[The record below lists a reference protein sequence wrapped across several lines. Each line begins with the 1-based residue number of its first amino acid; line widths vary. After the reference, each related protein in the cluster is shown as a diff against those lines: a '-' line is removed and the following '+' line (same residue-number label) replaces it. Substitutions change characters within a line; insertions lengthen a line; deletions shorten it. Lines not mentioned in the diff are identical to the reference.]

1 MIVTLGKV
9 ITASKSKDCLGIEN
23 RTQIID
29 YISRAIEIAA
39 YKGNFDPWLKNLD
52 VCADRHGCVVLPS
65 FVGTVLSVNV
75 GGAPTLFRNQW
86 YQFHINGLGS
96 GGGYGYNGVNGVY
109 GCGGNLGWVSDDL
122 GWTPVFQQP
131 TDWMYVAAIC
141 EDPTDGNGSLSFV
154 VEGETVDQSCNPKM
168 AITIPATGP
177 SSSGVRVPIINDYPV
192 TDVNATAF
200 RRITQVTKPVTR
212 GYVKLIGF
220 KNETGSTGVTLGY
233 YAPNETNPRYRKI
246 SVSQACQWVRIRF
259 RMADLP
265 LVNDWDIV
273 PLESY
278 QATLDLLKAI
288 RLRETNNYDVAEVAE
303 TKAVNLLREI
313 QAIQDG
319 PAMDPLQIEPG
330 FGIGTIDLR

>member
-1 MIVTLGKV
+1 MIVTLGQIIK
-9 ITASKSKDCLGIEN
+9 ASKSKDSLGISDRN
-23 RTQIID
+23 SIID

-52 VCADRHGCVVLPS
+52 VCADSSGCVVLPA
-65 FVGTVLSVNV
+65 FVGTVLSVNI
-75 GGAPTLFRNQW
+75 GGRPSLFRNQW
-86 YQFHINGLGS
+86 YEFHINGTGS
-96 GGGYGYNGVNGVY
+96 NYGATGGN
-109 GCGGNLGWVSDDL
+109 GCGCGLGWVSDDL
-122 GWTPVFQQP
+122 GWTPVFQNV

-141 EDPTDGNGSLSFV
+141 EDPIDGNGSLSFR
-154 VEGETVDQSCNPKM
+154 VEGETMDQNCNPKM
-168 AITIPATGP
+168 AITIPASGP
-177 SSSGVRVPIINDYPV
+177 SSSGVVVPLINGYPV
-192 TDVNATAF
+192 TDVGATAF
-200 RRITQVTKPVTR
+200 RRVTQVTKPVTR

-220 KNETGSTGVTLGY
+220 KNVTGSQGVTLGY

-246 SVSQACQWVRIRF
+246 RVSQACQWVRIRF

-319 PAMDPLQIEPG
+319 PAMDPIQIEPG
-330 FGIGTIDLR
+330 WGVGTIDYR

>member
-1 MIVTLGKV
+1 MAV
-9 ITASKSKDCLGIEN
+9 ITVGRIVEASKSKDVLGVSDRRVIL
-23 RTQIID
+23 D
-29 YISRAIEIAA
+29 YLYRAIEIAA

-52 VCADRHGCVVLPS
+52 VCADASGCVVLPS
-65 FVGTVLSVNV
+65 FVGTVLSVNI
-75 GGAPTLFRNQW
+75 GGRPSIFRNQW
-86 YQFHINGLGS
+86 YQFHINGTGS
-96 GGGYGYNGVNGVY
+96 TGGYGAGLNGGA
-109 GCGGNLGWVSDDL
+109 GCGPGLGWVSDDL
-122 GWTPVFQQP
+122 GWTPVFQNL

-141 EDPTDGNGSLSFV
+141 EDPLDGNGSLNLI
-154 VEGETVDQSCNPKM
+154 VEGETVDQNCNPKM
-168 AITIPATGP
+168 AITIPAMGP
-177 SSSGVRVPIINDYPV
+177 SSSGVRVPIINGFPV

-220 KNETGSTGVTLGY
+220 KNESNSLGVTLGY

-246 SVSQACQWVRIRF
+246 RVSQACQWVRIRF
-259 RMADLP
+259 RMAEVP

-330 FGIGTIDLR
+330 FGIGTIDYR

>member
-1 MIVTLGKV
+1 MSVVTFGQIVK
-9 ITASKSKDCLGIEN
+9 ASKSKDVLGIVSKE
-23 RTQIID
+23 QIGD
-29 YISRAIEIAA
+29 YLYRAIEIAM

-52 VCADRHGCVVLPS
+52 VCADASGCVVLPS
-65 FVGTVLSVNV
+65 FVGTVLSVNI
-75 GGAPTLFRNQW
+75 GGRPSLFRNSW
-86 YQFHINGLGS
+86 YEFNINGYGS
-96 GGGYGYNGVNGVY
+96 TGGYGAGYAGGG
-109 GCGGNLGWVSDDL
+109 GCGPGVGWVSDDL
-122 GWTPVFQQP
+122 GWTPVFQNL

-141 EDPTDGNGSLSFV
+141 EDPQDGNGSLNII
-154 VEGETVDQSCNPKM
+154 VEGETVDQNCNPKM
-168 AITIPATGP
+168 AITIPPMGP
-177 SSSGVRVPIINDYPV
+177 SSSGVKVPLISGFPV
-192 TDVNATAF
+192 TDAGATAF

-220 KNETGSTGVTLGY
+220 KNESGSQGVTLGY

-246 SVSQACQWVRIRF
+246 RVSQSCPWVRIRF
-259 RMADLP
+259 RMAQLP

-319 PAMDPLQIEPG
+319 PAMDPIQVEPS
-330 FGIGTIDLR
+330 FGIGTLWY

>member
-1 MIVTLGKV
+1 MIVTLGKI
-9 ITASKSKDCLGIEN
+9 ITASKTKDCLGISDRN
-23 RTQIID
+23 SIID
-29 YISRAIEIAA
+29 YLSRAIEIAA

-52 VCADRHGCVVLPS
+52 VCADANGCVVLPS
-65 FVGTVLSVNV
+65 FVGTVLSVNI
-75 GGAPTLFRNQW
+75 GGRPSLFRNGW
-86 YQFHINGLGS
+86 YEFHINGLGS
-96 GGGYGYNGVNGVY
+96 QQQC
-109 GCGGNLGWVSDDL
+109 GCGVGWVSDDL
-122 GWTPVFQQP
+122 GWTPVYQEL

-141 EDPTDGNGSLSFV
+141 EDQVDGNGSLNLV
-154 VEGETVDQSCNPKM
+154 VEGETMDQNCNPKM
-168 AITIPATGP
+168 AITIPVSGASESGIKVPLLFGYPATDA
-177 SSSGVRVPIINDYPV
+177 GV
-192 TDVNATAF
+192 TAF
-200 RRITQVTKPVTR
+200 RRITRVTKPVTR

-220 KNETGSTGVTLGY
+220 KNVSGSAGVTIGY

-246 SVSQACQWVRIRF
+246 RVSQSCAWVRIRF

-288 RLRETNNYDVAEVAE
+288 RLRETNNYDIAEVAE

-319 PAMDPLQIEPG
+319 PAMDPIQIEPG
-330 FGIGTIDLR
+330 WGVGTIWY

>member
-1 MIVTLGKV
+1 MIVPLGRV
-9 ITASKSKDCLGIEN
+9 IAGSKSKDCLGISD
-23 RTQIID
+23 RATIID

-52 VCADRHGCVVLPS
+52 VCANADGCVVLPS
-65 FVGTVLSVNV
+65 FVGTVLSVNI
-75 GGAPTLFRNQW
+75 GGRPSLFRNQW

-96 GGGYGYNGVNGVY
+96 SYQSGGNN
-109 GCGGNLGWVSDDL
+109 GCGPGLGWVSDDL
-122 GWTPVFQQP
+122 GWTPVFQDLA
-131 TDWMYVAAIC
+131 DWMYVAAIC
-141 EDPTDGNGSLSFV
+141 EDARDGNGSLNMIV
-154 VEGETVDQSCNPKM
+154 QGETVDQNCNPKM

-177 SSSGVRVPIINDYPV
+177 SQSGVQVPLISGYPV

-220 KNETGSTGVTLGY
+220 KNVTGSQGVTLGY

-246 SVSQACQWVRIRF
+246 RVSQACEWVRIRF

-265 LVNDWDIV
+265 LVDDWDIV

-319 PAMDPLQIEPG
+319 PAMDPIQCDPS
-330 FGIGTIDLR
+330 FGIGTIDYR

>member
-1 MIVTLGKV
+1 MIVTLGRV
-9 ITASKSKDCLGIEN
+9 LEAAKSKDVLGISS
-23 RTQIID
+23 RSQSID
-29 YISRAIEIAA
+29 YLVRAIEIAA

-52 VCADRHGCVVLPS
+52 VCADASGCVVLPS
-65 FVGTVLSVNV
+65 FVGTVLSVNI
-75 GGAPTLFRNQW
+75 GGRPSLFRNQW
-86 YQFHINGLGS
+86 YEFHINGLGS
-96 GGGYGYNGVNGVY
+96 SYGNNGAFNGN
-109 GCGGNLGWVSDDL
+109 CGGVTGWVSDDL
-122 GWTPVFQQP
+122 GWTPVFQNL

-141 EDPTDGNGSLSFV
+141 EDPIDGNGSLNLV
-154 VEGETVDQSCNPKM
+154 VEGETVDQNCNPKM

-177 SSSGVRVPIINDYPV
+177 SSSGVKIPLITGYPV
-192 TDVNATAF
+192 TDPAATPF

-220 KNETGSTGVTLGY
+220 KNEPNSLGVTLGY

-246 SVSQACQWVRIRF
+246 RVSQSCQWVRIRF
-259 RMADLP
+259 RMTELP

-319 PAMDPLQIEPG
+319 PAMDPIQVEPG
-330 FGIGTIDLR
+330 FGIGSLYF